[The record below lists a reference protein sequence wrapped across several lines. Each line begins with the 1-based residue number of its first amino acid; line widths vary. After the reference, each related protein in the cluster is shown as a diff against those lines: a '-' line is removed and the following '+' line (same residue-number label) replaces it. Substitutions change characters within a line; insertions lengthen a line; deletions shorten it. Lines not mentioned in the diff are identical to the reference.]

1 MFTGIIEAVGSVCS
15 LRRTGEAARLSVDA
29 GRLSEAPR
37 RGASIAVNGVCQTV
51 AVDSFPIL
59 EFDVVPETL
68 RRTTIGR
75 LRSGDPVNLEAS
87 LKAADR
93 LEGHI
98 VQGHVDGIAIVTDV
112 VAAGQDRLLWLEL
125 QDESLADFVIPKGS
139 VAVDGVSLTIARR
152 SDDTPTRFAVALI
165 PTTLERTNLGT
176 RQPGDAVNIET
187 DVIVRAVISY
197 LRRAGQPPE
206 RPVSLDFLHEHG
218 FA

>member
-15 LRRTGEAARLSVDA
+15 LRRSGEAARLSVDA

-51 AVDSFPIL
+51 AADSFPIL

-68 RRTTIGR
+68 RCTTIGR
-75 LRSGDPVNLEAS
+75 LRTGDPVNLEPS
-87 LKAADR
+87 LKAGDR
-93 LEGHI
+93 LDGHI
-98 VQGHVDGIAIVTDV
+98 VQGHVDGIAIVTEV
-112 VAAGQDRLLWLEL
+112 VTAGRDRLVWFEL

-139 VAVDGVSLTIARR
+139 VAIDGVSLTIARR
-152 SDDTPTRFAVALI
+152 SDETPIRFAVALI

-187 DVIVRAVISY
+187 DVIARAVISY
-197 LRRAGQPPE
+197 LRRVGQPLE